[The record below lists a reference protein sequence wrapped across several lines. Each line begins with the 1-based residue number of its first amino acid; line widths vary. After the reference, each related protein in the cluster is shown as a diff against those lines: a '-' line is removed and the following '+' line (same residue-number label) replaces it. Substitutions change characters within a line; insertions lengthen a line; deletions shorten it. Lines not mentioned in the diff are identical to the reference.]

1 MRIQKPPAAEP
12 SRASLPSDEEIARR
26 VLAGETALFEVLM
39 RRYNQRLYR
48 AIRSLLKEEVEI
60 EDALQQTYIQAFTHL
75 SQFQGG
81 AQFSTWFTRIALNE
95 ALQRLRQRHRWV
107 AMDGGDDHSAEE
119 HMKLPPRNEPS
130 PEQQAFGR
138 ELARLLELTIDELP
152 DIYRTVFMLREV
164 ERMSTTETAE
174 ILSVKED
181 VVKQRLH
188 RAKAFIR
195 ERMDAHLGGSLTEA
209 FSFHASRCDRVVA
222 AVLERLGS
230 SQPS

>member
-12 SRASLPSDEEIARR
+12 SSASLPSDEEIARR

-48 AIRSLLKEEVEI
+48 TIRSLLKEEAEI
-60 EDALQQTYIQAFTHL
+60 EDALQQAYIQAFTHL
-75 SQFQGG
+75 SQFQGS
-81 AQFSTWFTRIALNE
+81 AQFSTWLTRIALNE

-107 AMDGGDDHSAEE
+107 ALDGGDDDAPENV
-119 HMKLPPRNEPS
+119 MKLPPRNEPS

-138 ELARLLELTIDELP
+138 ELAHLLELTLDELP

-174 ILSVKED
+174 ILSVKGD

-195 ERMDAHLGGSLTEA
+195 ERMDAHLGGSLSEA

-222 AVLERLGS
+222 AVFARIGPGQAS
-230 SQPS
+230 